1 MRLLADLHIAPRTVE
16 FLRTLGHDVCRVT
29 DLLPANA
36 SDKAIVERAA
46 QERRTILTQDLDFS
60 SIIALS
66 GRPGPSLLSLRLTS
80 SKIEL
85 VNSVLQRILPIL
97 EFDLEQGSI
106 VTVED
111 QRIRVR
117 RLPLD
122 PAI

>member
-1 MRLLADLHIAPRTVE
+1 MRLLAGLHIAPRTV
-16 FLRTLGHDVCRVT
+16 GHDVCRVT

-36 SDKAIVERAA
+36 SDESIVERAA

-80 SKIEL
+80 SRIEL
-85 VNSVLQRILPIL
+85 VNSVLQHILPIL
-97 EFDLEQGSI
+97 ESDLEHGSI

-111 QRIRVR
+111 QRIRLR

-122 PAI
+122 PTT

>member
-1 MRLLADLHIAPRTVE
+1 MRLLTDLHIAPRTVE
-16 FLRTLGHDVCRVT
+16 FLRTLGHDVRRVT

-66 GRPGPSLLSLRLTS
+66 GRAAPSLLSLRLNS
-80 SKIEL
+80 SKVEL
-85 VNSVLQRILPIL
+85 VNSVLQRMLPVL
-97 EFDLEQGSI
+97 ESDLEQGSI

-111 QRIRVR
+111 QRIRLR

-122 PAI
+122 PPT

>member
-1 MRLLADLHIAPRTVE
+1 
-16 FLRTLGHDVCRVT
+16 VT

-36 SDKAIVERAA
+36 SDEAIIEQAA

-66 GRPGPSLLSLRLTS
+66 GRPAPSLLSLRLNS
-80 SKIEL
+80 SKVEL
-85 VNSVLQRILPIL
+85 VNSVLQSTLPIL
-97 EFDLEQGSI
+97 ESDLEQGSI

-111 QRIRVR
+111 QRIRLR

-122 PAI
+122 PSL

>member
-29 DLLPANA
+29 YLLPANA
-36 SDKAIVERAA
+36 SDQAIVERAA
-46 QERRTILTQDLDFS
+46 QEHRIILTQDLDFS

-97 EFDLEQGSI
+97 ESDLEHGSI

-111 QRIRVR
+111 QRIRLR

-122 PAI
+122 PAT

>member
-1 MRLLADLHIAPRTVE
+1 MRLLADLHIAPRTVA

-66 GRPGPSLLSLRLTS
+66 GRPTPSLLSLRLNS
-80 SKIEL
+80 SKVEL
-85 VNSVLQRILPIL
+85 VNSVLQRMLPIL
-97 EFDLEQGSI
+97 ESDLEQGAI

-111 QRIRVR
+111 QRVRLR

-122 PAI
+122 PPT

>member
-16 FLRTLGHDVCRVT
+16 FLRTLGHDVRRVT

-36 SDKAIVERAA
+36 SDEAIVERAA
-46 QERRTILTQDLDFS
+46 HERRTILTQDLDFS

-66 GRPGPSLLSLRLTS
+66 GRPTPSLLSLRLNS
-80 SKIEL
+80 SKVEL
-85 VNSVLQRILPIL
+85 VNSVLQRMLPIL
-97 EFDLEQGSI
+97 ESDLEQGAI

-111 QRIRVR
+111 QRVRLR

-122 PAI
+122 PPT

>member
-36 SDKAIVERAA
+36 SDEAIVERAA

-66 GRPGPSLLSLRLTS
+66 GRPVPSLLSLRLTS
-80 SKIEL
+80 SKVEL
-85 VNSVLQRILPIL
+85 VNSVLQRMLPIL
-97 EFDLEQGSI
+97 ESDLEQGSI

-111 QRIRVR
+111 QRIRLR
-117 RLPLD
+117 RLPID
-122 PAI
+122 PST

>member
-36 SDKAIVERAA
+36 SGQAIVERAA
-46 QERRTILTQDLDFS
+46 QEHRIILTQDLDFS

-80 SKIEL
+80 SKVEL

-97 EFDLEQGSI
+97 ESDLEHGSI

-111 QRIRVR
+111 QRIRLR

-122 PAI
+122 PAT

>member
-36 SDKAIVERAA
+36 SDEAIVERAA

-66 GRPGPSLLSLRLTS
+66 GRPVPSLLSLRLNS
-80 SKIEL
+80 SKVEL
-85 VNSVLQRILPIL
+85 VNSVLQRMLPIL
-97 EFDLEQGSI
+97 ESDLEQGSI

-111 QRIRVR
+111 QRIRLR
-117 RLPLD
+117 RLPLN
-122 PAI
+122 PPT

>member
-1 MRLLADLHIAPRTVE
+1 M
-16 FLRTLGHDVCRVT
+16 CRVT

-36 SDKAIVERAA
+36 SDESIVERAA

-60 SIIALS
+60 SIIAPS
-66 GRPGPSLLSLRLTS
+66 GRLMPSLLSLRLTS

-97 EFDLEQGSI
+97 ESDLEQGSI

-117 RLPLD
+117 RLPLN
-122 PAI
+122 PPT

>member
-1 MRLLADLHIAPRTVE
+1 MRLPADLHIAPRTVE
-16 FLRTLGHDVCRVT
+16 LLRTLGHDVCRVT

-36 SDKAIVERAA
+36 SDEAIIEQAA

-66 GRPGPSLLSLRLTS
+66 GRPAPSLLSLRLNS
-80 SKIEL
+80 SKVEL
-85 VNSVLQRILPIL
+85 VNSVLQRTLPIL
-97 EFDLEQGSI
+97 ESDLEQGSI

-111 QRIRVR
+111 QRIRLR

-122 PAI
+122 PSL